1 MTTYYNI
8 ISMYTGRSKR
18 NDLDYIT
25 VGARMRQDSRALRI
39 RYKVNLRIL
48 LIPTLVHR
56 IVIWIII
63 HCAFGYDSE
72 KTIFE
77 IIRNASQSNKN

>member
-25 VGARMRQDSRALRI
+25 VGARMRQDSRALS
-39 RYKVNLRIL
+39 V
-48 LIPTLVHR
+48 
-56 IVIWIII
+56 
-63 HCAFGYDSE
+63 
-72 KTIFE
+72 
-77 IIRNASQSNKN
+77 